1 MKKVLKVII
10 GLVCISCI
18 IGGVKNVVKDDKKSE
33 IVSVNSNS
41 DTKNSKKEI
50 SKDESES
57 EAEQVA
63 TIEEQVLWEVDGL
76 KITATGIDRDSIWG
90 TKLNILIENNSDKDV
105 GIGADALI
113 VNDYMINDLFATS
126 VTAGNKTNDSITL
139 FSSELKAAGI
149 ENIGKIE
156 LYLHTYD
163 TNTFSTQKS
172 SDCITITTSET
183 VDETN
188 NINGTTLFEKDGIK
202 IVGQY
207 VDENSFWG
215 AAVLLYI
222 ENNSDQNVRV
232 NCDDVAINGYM
243 VSALGS
249 HKVYAG
255 KKAISD
261 ITLLSSDLEK
271 NGITSIDEVETEF
284 RITNDDYKEIA
295 NSGKV
300 KFSTK

>member
-1 MKKVLKVII
+1 MGAMENFFGRLKVEMFYGEKFESVDAFIDELNEYI
-10 GLVCISCI
+10 YYYNNERIS
-18 IGGVKNVVKDDKKSE
+18 
-33 IVSVNSNS
+33 
-41 DTKNSKKEI
+41 SK
-50 SKDESES
+50 
-57 EAEQVA
+57 
-63 TIEEQVLWEVDGL
+63 L
-76 KITATGIDRDSIWG
+76 KGMSPVQYR
-90 TKLNILIENNSDKDV
+90 
-105 GIGADALI
+105 
-113 VNDYMINDLFATS
+113 
-126 VTAGNKTNDSITL
+126 
-139 FSSELKAAGI
+139 
-149 ENIGKIE
+149 
-156 LYLHTYD
+156 
-163 TNTFSTQKS
+163 
-172 SDCITITTSET
+172 
-183 VDETN
+183 
-188 NINGTTLFEKDGIK
+188 IK